1 MPKGEPNAQTKAT
14 ERYQKK
20 AGYITKG
27 FKLKKDLCDEF
38 AAACERTGESQAS
51 AVSAFMRE
59 YIKNNGSQLPEK
71 SET

>member
-1 MPKGEPNAQTKAT
+1 M
-14 ERYQKK
+14 KK
-20 AGYITKG
+20 N
-27 FKLKKDLCDEF
+27 LCDEF

-51 AVSAFMRE
+51 AVSALMRE